1 VLAALDRIAVVGAA
15 VPFGALHVAPTLAV
29 AVALGAAAAALLVA
43 ASSRADVAGRALVC
57 AALATTAAIWWIE
70 VPAGNGMM
78 ELHVID
84 VGQGDAIA
92 IRTPHGRWMLVDAG
106 REWNGG
112 DAGRSVIVPYV
123 RRFGGDVALFVL
135 THPHADHVGGAATI
149 LRALHPAA
157 YRDGAFAGGSE
168 PYRRSLAAA
177 AVLGV
182 EWARVHPGDSLSVDG
197 VSVTFLAPDSAWTA
211 QLHDPNLAS
220 TVALVQYGAMRFL
233 LTGDAEAPEEAWLIA
248 HAASQLHAD
257 VLKVA
262 HHGSS
267 TSSSAGFL
275 DAVDPRVALVSV
287 GAGNAYGHPSSEVMH
302 DLAERGAMVLRT
314 DQLGTVVVRTDGR
327 TLQVQ
332 AAERTWP
339 VPYH

>member
-1 VLAALDRIAVVGAA
+1 
-15 VPFGALHVAPTLAV
+15 
-29 AVALGAAAAALLVA
+29 LVA
-43 ASSRADVAGRALVC
+43 AASRSQSAGRALVC

-70 VPAGNGMM
+70 VPAGSGMM

-84 VGQGDAIA
+84 VGQGDAVA

-177 AVLGV
+177 AALGV
-182 EWARVHPGDSLSVDG
+182 GWARVHPGDSLSVDG

-248 HAASQLHAD
+248 HAASQLRAD

-275 DAVDPRVALVSV
+275 DAVHPRVALVSV
-287 GAGNAYGHPSSEVMH
+287 GAGNAYGHPSSAVMR
-302 DLAERGAMVLRT
+302 DFAERGAMVLRT
-314 DQLGTVVVRTDGR
+314 DQLATVVVRTDGR

-332 AAERTWP
+332 AAGREWP
-339 VPYH
+339 VR